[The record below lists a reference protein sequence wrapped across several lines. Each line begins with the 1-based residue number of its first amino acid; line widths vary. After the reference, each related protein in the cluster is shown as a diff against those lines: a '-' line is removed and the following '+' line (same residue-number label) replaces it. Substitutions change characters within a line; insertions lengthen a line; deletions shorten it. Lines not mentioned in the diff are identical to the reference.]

1 MPTSTDYDPA
11 RARMAFT
18 MVSALFNGQV
28 PPVGTNISGITA
40 LAKVQ
45 IAWQARLNGPL
56 SQMAGLAGFG
66 WHPVAAAE
74 IEACGFIESL
84 ISLLFS
90 KLVPPQ
96 ELSDDVLASHSAQV
110 KQFLAD
116 VGFDPKDGVGHEE
129 TGKE

>member
-1 MPTSTDYDPA
+1 MPTSTDYDA
-11 RARMAFT
+11 DRARMALA
-18 MVSALFNGQV
+18 MVSELFNGQV
-28 PPVGTNISGITA
+28 PPVGTNISSLTA

-74 IEACGFIESL
+74 IKACGFIESL
-84 ISLLFS
+84 IALLFS

-96 ELSDDVLASHSAQV
+96 ALSDDERAAHSAQI

-116 VGFDPKDGVGHEE
+116 VSFDPKDGVGHEE
-129 TGKE
+129 RGKE